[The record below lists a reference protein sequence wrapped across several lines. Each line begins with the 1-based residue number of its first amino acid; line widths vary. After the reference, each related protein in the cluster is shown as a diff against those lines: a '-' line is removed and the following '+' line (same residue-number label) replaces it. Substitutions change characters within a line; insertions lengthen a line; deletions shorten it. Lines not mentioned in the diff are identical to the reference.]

1 MLDVELLGVTGVVV
15 EPVAVGDVTGLS
27 LTLFSLQELGLVC
40 VDFVVGPVLL
50 GLAFVL
56 QVALQFAGCQ
66 GVHHLG
72 VILHTAKPHLLA
84 PLLQVG
90 LFVVELQI
98 IKICGIK
105 QYIRAFLSNNKQ
117 YQQYIRLQML
127 QNAFTD

>member
-27 LTLFSLQELGLVC
+27 LTLFSLEELGLVC

-98 IKICGIK
+98 VKICGIK

-117 YQQYIRLQML
+117 YQQYI
-127 QNAFTD
+127 